1 MKKRVVDQF
10 HQEFTLINLGN
21 IFNDHIK
28 ISSAKGIDQISA
40 RQFQKNLEKHLLI
53 IYDKI
58 GIRNPPTYKFTKYK
72 SKLISKGK
80 GKAPRE
86 ISIPTVRDRIV
97 LRAICNFLQSR
108 FTNIKFPL
116 PQLIIHDVKEQISSG
131 LYSSFIKLDV
141 KNFYPS
147 IEHTKLGKQLN
158 KRLRNPEIRDFIMS
172 AVRTPTVSVS
182 RRADPPNKEGVPQ
195 GLSISNILASI
206 YLQNI
211 DKYFS
216 ELPNAKVYRY
226 VDDILVLCH
235 TNDLEILSTTI
246 IKKFKSIG
254 LTIHPLNCSDG
265 KSKHGKINDDF
276 IFLGYKFSETKVS
289 VRDTSLDSFRNSLIG
304 IFTSYKHAKSSNTEY
319 LRWRLNLR
327 ITGCIFENKC
337 KGWMFYFSEMND
349 ESLLHQIDHFVK
361 KLCSRFNVRFTPK
374 KLTKTYKEIL
384 HCKYNTNYIPNFD
397 RYTDRDKRALLKDV
411 FKFDHVSSMSES
423 DVDYWFRKKIGYEI
437 RDLEEDIA
445 TFS

>member
-1 MKKRVVDQF
+1 MKTRVIDQF
-10 HQEFTLINLGN
+10 LHEFTPQNLEI

-28 ISSAKGIDQISA
+28 ISSARGIDQISA
-40 RQFQKNLEKHLLI
+40 KQFEKNLPEHLGI
-53 IYDKI
+53 ITKKVAHT
-58 GIRNPPTYKFTKYK
+58 NPPSYKFTKYK

-97 LRAICNFLQSR
+97 LRAICNLLQKR

-116 PQLIIHDVKEQISSG
+116 PQLIIHDIKEQISLG

-147 IEHTKLGKQLN
+147 IEHSNLEKQLN
-158 KRLRNPEIRDFIMS
+158 KRLKDPNIRNFIMC
-172 AVRTPTVSVS
+172 AIQTPTVSMS
-182 RRADPPNKEGVPQ
+182 RMTDQPNKVGVPQ

-211 DKYFS
+211 DKYLS

-235 TNDLEILSTTI
+235 TNDIEILPATI
-246 IKKFKSIG
+246 IKKFKGIG
-254 LTIHPLNCSDG
+254 LTIHPLNDSDG
-265 KSKHGKINDDF
+265 KSKYGKIDDDF
-276 IFLGYKFSETKVS
+276 IFLGYKFSGTKVT
-289 VRDTSLDSFRNSLIG
+289 VRDTSIDNFRNSLIG
-304 IFTSYKHAKSSNTEY
+304 IFTSYKHAKSSNLEY

-327 ITGCIFENKC
+327 ITGCIVENKC
-337 KGWMFYFSEMND
+337 KGWMFYFAEMND
-349 ESLLHQIDHFVK
+349 ESLLHQVDHFVI
-361 KLCSRFNVRFTPK
+361 KLCSRFNVSFTPK

-397 RYTDRDKRALLKDV
+397 KYTEQDKRALLEIV
-411 FKFDHVSSMSES
+411 FKFDHVASMSGD